1 MEPSSSYRLGR
12 SFEPFGII
20 FTFAVL
26 LGAFASAGLIAE
38 RATRGDARLGVALVL
53 GGLGFALLSVRAV
66 RPVARRRVGAF
77 LVAQLVGVLLGV
89 GATHL
94 VLALTPPPAGFSET
108 PVQLVNDAVL
118 VLGLS
123 ALVGSLVLRAP
134 RARSLLS
141 GFAFALVALYHATA
155 PEWHVDAL
163 VFGEL
168 TVQRFVAIQVLAV
181 AAGLMAFDWIASDHR
196 R

>member
-1 MEPSSSYRLGR
+1 MEPSASYRLWRG
-12 SFEPFGII
+12 FEPVGII
-20 FTFAVL
+20 FVFALL

-38 RATRGDARLGVALVL
+38 RATRGDPRLGVALVL
-53 GGLGFALLSVRAV
+53 GGLAFTLLSVRAV

-77 LVAQLVGVLLGV
+77 LVAQFVGALLGV

-94 VLALTPPPAGFSET
+94 VLALSPPPTGFSET

-134 RARSLLS
+134 RARSLLAS
-141 GFAFALVALYHATA
+141 FAFALVALYHATA
-155 PEWHVDAL
+155 PEWHVDAFA
-163 VFGEL
+163 FGEL
-168 TVQRFVAIQVLAV
+168 TIQRFVAIQVLAV
-181 AAGLMAFDWIASDHR
+181 AAGLMAFDWIASDGAR
-196 R
+196 